1 MREHPH
7 FMDVSALSLAV
18 GLFRQNLRVV
28 LHRLAEDEWGRALL
42 RVAWWLRELRGG
54 EERAALKW
62 LFSKPH
68 EEQESILATAELED
82 GHRRWQAGS
91 LTRFALAK
99 YEESKQAMFGT
110 DPAAESTTIASAHG
124 QASTVAEAAS
134 GQSMMAPLS
143 QKVSASATVTASATA
158 NAASASA
165 MGQASKSQS
174 TANVGGGTPLMA
186 EQVAVSS
193 P

>member
-1 MREHPH
+1 MRAHPH

-82 GHRRWQAGS
+82 GHRRWPAGS

-99 YEESKQAMFGT
+99 HEESKQAMFGT

-134 GQSMMAPLS
+134 GQSMVAPLS
-143 QKVSASATVTASATA
+143 QKVSSSATATA
-158 NAASASA
+158 NAASAST
-165 MGQASKSQS
+165 MGHASKSQN
-174 TANVGGGTPLMA
+174 TANVGGGTPLVA
-186 EQVAVSS
+186 EHVAVSS